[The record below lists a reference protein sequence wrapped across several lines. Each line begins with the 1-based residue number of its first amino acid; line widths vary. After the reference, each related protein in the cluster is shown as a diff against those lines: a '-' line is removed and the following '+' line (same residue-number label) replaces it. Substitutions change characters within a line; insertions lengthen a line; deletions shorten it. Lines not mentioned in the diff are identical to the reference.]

1 MAHSKPGTPAPPLD
15 PENGEAKVAPF
26 HLPLDRR
33 SPEPIFRQICK
44 QIRELVDSGRLP
56 AGTRLPAT
64 RDMARDLR
72 VNRATVRAAYEAL
85 STLGYVA
92 AGVGQGTFIKEPSAT
107 NTAGNGAGHGG
118 DPATPADATPT
129 PTPFGERFT
138 RFSRGVE
145 QLARFPRRERLTTDH
160 PEPVDFAA
168 LFPDETYF
176 PVQVFRQIVHRL
188 LIHRER
194 AREVLQYSAPEGD
207 PVLRAAIAREL
218 SRAGANVSQDDIIV
232 VNGTQ
237 QGIDL
242 LLRLFVDPGDHVLIE
257 SPTYSSILPA
267 LGFYG
272 AQLLEV
278 PMTPTGLDLNVLSR
292 LLTERRPKLL
302 YTMPS
307 FHNPTGISQS
317 LEKRRA
323 LLELVRRHQLPLIE
337 DDYEKDLGV
346 PADQLPSLKALDPDG
361 LIMHL
366 GSFSKGLFP
375 GLRLGYIAAPPPVI
389 ERLTLLKRYSDLHT
403 SSLTQAAVAEFLNA
417 GHYDRHL
424 KRLQSIYGQRRAA
437 ILSALERHLPPEV
450 NWTRPEGGYALWV
463 TLPPSVPALEL
474 LAAAREEGV
483 IFTPGS
489 YFFAQTP
496 TQNGFRL
503 SIAHTDLP
511 AIERGAEVLGRLI
524 RQQMGKL
531 RTGALTHV

>member
-1 MAHSKPGTPAPPLD
+1 L
-15 PENGEAKVAPF
+15 APF

-44 QIRELVDSGRLP
+44 QIKELVDSGRLP
-56 AGTRLPAT
+56 AGTRLPPT

-72 VNRATVRAAYEAL
+72 VNRATVRAAYDAL

-92 AGVGQGTFIKEPSAT
+92 AGVGQGTFVLEPPDERNGT
-107 NTAGNGAGHGG
+107 ENGGAGAVNLALAGLG
-118 DPATPADATPT
+118 LPGTDAPPATP
-129 PTPFGERFT
+129 FGDRFT

-145 QLARFPRRERLTTDH
+145 QLARFPHRERLVTDH

-188 LIHRER
+188 LIHSDR
-194 AREVLQYSAPEGD
+194 AREVLQYAAPQGD

-218 SRAGANVSQDDIIV
+218 SRSGARVSEDDIIV

-323 LLELVRRHQLPLIE
+323 LLELVRRHELPLIE

-375 GLRLGYIAAPPPVI
+375 GLRLGYIAAPAPVI

-489 YFFAQTP
+489 YFFAQEP
-496 TQNGFRL
+496 AQNGFRL
-503 SIAHTDLP
+503 SVAHTDLP

-524 RQQMGKL
+524 RQQMGRL